1 MVKKKGFYAV
11 HGPEFIGIVRSAREY
26 KEKAHGK
33 KKTFGRLFK
42 SANEA
47 QAWLDTFEG
56 TPYSTVKNSTIIKE
70 QPIEGYYAVH
80 GPEFKGIVTTAAK
93 FKGRMVG
100 KKNTFGKKFT
110 SKAEALDWLD
120 THTIMSKKVPTQQAP
135 RKTMIAESI
144 IKNVTLQ
151 HVPVTKEIVIY
162 IDGGFKDGIGKYGI
176 VAYSP
181 KKTESIYQDF
191 GYVYDQQFNDL
202 KNTGAELMACLRALE
217 WAFCNGMKVV
227 HIIYDY
233 EGVADHLA
241 KVQSNTAMHLY
252 QNMIAGFQQHMQIH
266 FLHVRHGNK
275 DMHKQAH
282 KLTQLV
288 L

>member
-47 QAWLDTFEG
+47 QAWLDTFDG
-56 TPYSTVKNSTIIKE
+56 TLHSTVKKLSITKE

-93 FKGRMVG
+93 FKARMVG
-100 KKNTFGKKFT
+100 KKNTIGKKFT
-110 SKAEALDWLD
+110 SEVEAQHWLD
-120 THTIMSKKVPTQQAP
+120 TQTTMSKKVPTQAP
-135 RKTMIAESI
+135 TKTIITESI

-162 IDGGFKDGIGKYGI
+162 IDGGFKDGIGKYGV

-202 KNTGAELMACLRALE
+202 KNTETLR
-217 WAFCNGMKVV
+217 
-227 HIIYDY
+227 
-233 EGVADHLA
+233 
-241 KVQSNTAMHLY
+241 
-252 QNMIAGFQQHMQIH
+252 
-266 FLHVRHGNK
+266 
-275 DMHKQAH
+275 
-282 KLTQLV
+282 
-288 L
+288 